1 MSKNRSGS
9 FVGGLLLGS
18 AVGTVV
24 GLLIA
29 PRSGRETRKL
39 LQKSAEALPELAEDV
54 SATLQCRADQLSES
68 AGRSWDDTLFRLK
81 EAIVA
86 GLEASQIERQ
96 SRSEADV
103 RPPEGLKKSM
113 GDRYP

>member
-39 LQKSAEALPELAEDV
+39 LQKSAEALPELAEDL
-54 SATLQCRADQLSES
+54 SATVQCRADQLSES

-81 EAIVA
+81 EAIAA

-96 SRSEADV
+96 FRSEADL
-103 RPPEGLKKSM
+103 RNSEGPKKSM
-113 GDRYP
+113 GDLSR